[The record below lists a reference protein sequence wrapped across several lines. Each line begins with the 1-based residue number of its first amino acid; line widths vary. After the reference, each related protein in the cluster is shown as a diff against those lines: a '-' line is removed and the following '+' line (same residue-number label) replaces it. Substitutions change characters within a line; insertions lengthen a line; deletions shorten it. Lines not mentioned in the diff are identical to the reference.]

1 MAVLEKVALMGGE
14 FELVSLSQRSKTWY
28 FRFYVRGSGQQK
40 KGYVV
45 RSLKT
50 DDRGQAERRAYKEW
64 RKLKTIEEDGGSITA
79 KSIQDLMDDW
89 LDKSFQRVVTGEIEQ
104 NTWRSKRSFFTNS
117 LKKFFYPKGI
127 KRVTDLQVDT
137 FDDFRFWRMKEG

>member
-1 MAVLEKVALMGGE
+1 MRV
-14 FELVSLSQRSKTWY
+14 
-28 FRFYVRGSGQQK
+28 
-40 KGYVV
+40 
-45 RSLKT
+45 
-50 DDRGQAERRAYKEW
+50 

-117 LKKFFYPKGI
+117 LKNFFYAKGI
-127 KRVTDLQVDT
+127 QARY
-137 FDDFRFWRMKEG
+137 

>member
-1 MAVLEKVALMGGE
+1 MHSHPVRTQQRKGAPAERRCCCGGLRE
-14 FELVSLSQRSKTWY
+14 GRPYGWRIELVRLSQRPKTWY

-50 DDRGQAERRAYKEW
+50 DDRGQAERRAYEEW

-89 LDKSFQRVVTGEIEQ
+89 LDKVIPASSD
-104 NTWRSKRSFFTNS
+104 W
-117 LKKFFYPKGI
+117 
-127 KRVTDLQVDT
+127 
-137 FDDFRFWRMKEG
+137 

>member
-14 FELVSLSQRSKTWY
+14 FELVRLSQRPKTWY

-50 DDRGQAERRAYKEW
+50 DDRGQAERRAYEEW

-89 LDKSFQRVVTGEIEQ
+89 LDKSFQRVVTGEIE
-104 NTWRSKRSFFTNS
+104 
-117 LKKFFYPKGI
+117 
-127 KRVTDLQVDT
+127 
-137 FDDFRFWRMKEG
+137 